1 MTPTKYIVLGTIGG
15 LIRFDVRYIEAERF
29 YPECEADRKR
39 ALIRRQVSAKLGP
52 HSELFGEFPT
62 WDRRT

>member
-15 LIRFDVRYIEAERF
+15 LITFDVRYIEAERF

-39 ALIRRQVSAKLGP
+39 ALIRTT
-52 HSELFGEFPT
+52 GE
-62 WDRRT
+62 R